1 MDDSGKQK
9 KFTKTRLIFVVF
21 LSIVL
26 VAGIYFTNNPS
37 AVKGPMTATEY
48 CKLLYD
54 APAKIWEAQSPPKIR
69 KIAEEIENNET
80 NNPKLNDSG
89 KNVAKAIYNIADAV
103 EETLKDGISG
113 DLFSALAGIGVLGVV
128 AAELA
133 VAEANV
139 VGCDNWTP
147 PPTDI
152 PA

>member
-1 MDDSGKQK
+1 MYDSGKQR
-9 KFTKTRLIFVVF
+9 KFTKARLIFVVL
-21 LSIVL
+21 LSVVL
-26 VAGIYFTNNPS
+26 VAGIYLTKNS
-37 AVKGPMTATEY
+37 TAVKGPMTATEY

-54 APAKIWEAQSPPKIR
+54 APVKIWEAQSPPKIR
-69 KIAEEIENNET
+69 KIAEEIEKNET

-103 EETLKDGISG
+103 EETLKDGLSG
-113 DLFSALAGIGVLGVV
+113 DLFSAIAGIGVLGVA
-128 AAELA
+128 AAELG

-147 PPTDI
+147 PPTNI

>member
-1 MDDSGKQK
+1 MDNSGAPKR
-9 KFTKTRLIFVVF
+9 FTKARAIYVILLSVF
-21 LSIVL
+21 LV
-26 VAGIYFTNNPS
+26 VGVFVTRNPS
-37 AVKGPMTATEY
+37 VVNGPMTATEY

-69 KIAEEIENNET
+69 KIAQEIENNET

-113 DLFSALAGIGVLGVV
+113 DLFSALAGIGVLGVA

>member
-1 MDDSGKQK
+1 MDDSGKPR
-9 KFTKTRLIFVVF
+9 KFTKARRIFVVL
-21 LSIVL
+21 LSVVL

-54 APAKIWEAQSPPKIR
+54 APVKIWEAQSPPKIR
-69 KIAEEIENNET
+69 KIAEEIEKNQT

-113 DLFSALAGIGVLGVV
+113 ELFSALAGIGVLGI
-128 AAELA
+128 AATELA
-133 VAEANV
+133 AAEANV

-147 PPTDI
+147 PSTDI